1 MLIGEKSKETETIS
15 SEYGE
20 IMIRLFNLLS
30 KTHPWMLYGVFF
42 IVTISLGY
50 LSQTHETIALSL
62 MGIFGITLIVLAL
75 KMNNYEAKEVIADD
89 YFPQHNSILNNNSQ
103 VKNLKKEIQSL
114 ERKVVVQSNIN
125 SDLRREKKMNENNKN
140 IIVQNITIS
149 DSAIA
154 GDFSPQVNTE
164 INEK

>member
-1 MLIGEKSKETETIS
+1 MVIETEVVS
-15 SEYGE
+15 SEYGD

-30 KTHPWMLYGVFF
+30 KTHPWMLYAVFF

-62 MGIFGITLIVLAL
+62 MGIFGISLIILAL
-75 KMNNYEAKEVIADD
+75 KMNNYEAEEVIADD
-89 YFPQHNSILNNNSQ
+89 YFPQQNRILNNNSQ

-114 ERKVVVQSNIN
+114 ERQVVVQSNIN

-140 IIVQNITIS
+140 IIVQNITIT